1 MASSRARD
9 PDPEAQYTEN
19 IVLRQYL
26 SSMPQLTTVIAKP
39 SADETLEDALPERLK
54 LLNGFPR
61 TARFLA
67 ADPNKTL
74 VIVRRFDDAA
84 IRNLLLLEGRVAALE
99 AVQKK
104 LDEDD
109 YAIYKTNDTLTKAAS
124 SWEHFALLG
133 SFDTEDSKIPEAAF
147 DLWCSSRIAV
157 LEAKARENSE
167 MPDQLKDKNYKEIEF
182 ILRRNQTLQK
192 EIDKC
197 DLQLRLISD
206 PAQRPTSGHFE
217 AEDWAQD
224 RSRRLKL
231 LESRQDLITERRY
244 WLGYDE
250 KEILEVKRRW
260 EVSKALES
268 ALKDYQEAVLRY
280 RDMLKL
286 EEPAD
291 RSDDV
296 LSRWV
301 LGKFKTNAGTQ
312 KPSRQFLPGS
322 AMDGVYQEGK
332 QLKPNLLK
340 CIFLT
345 LLGRRQHLKT
355 ERHGTKPLVK
365 DRVGVGRIASVD
377 HLSRAISRFDFIL
390 KWGRVCSKEPPWLLT
405 CASVN

>member
-1 MASSRARD
+1 MESLQA
-9 PDPEAQYTEN
+9 PDHDLERHYTEN
-19 IVLRQYL
+19 IVLSRYGPSL
-26 SSMPQLTTVIAKP
+26 SSTPAPRLTTTSAKP
-39 SADETLEDALPERLK
+39 SADETLENALPERLK

-74 VIVRRFDDAA
+74 LIVRRFDDAA

-133 SFDTEDSKIPEAAF
+133 SFDTEDSQIPEAAF
-147 DLWCSSRIAV
+147 DLWCSSRMAV
-157 LEAKARENSE
+157 LEAKARENSQ
-167 MPDQLKDKNYKEIEF
+167 MPDHLKDKNYEEIEF
-182 ILRRNQTLQK
+182 ILGRNQTLQK

-197 DLQLRLISD
+197 DLQLRSISD
-206 PAQRPTSGHFE
+206 PVRRATYDHPDK
-217 AEDWAQD
+217 EDWVQD

-231 LESRQDLITERRY
+231 LERRQDLITERRY

-268 ALKDYQEAVLRY
+268 ALKNYQEAILRY

-286 EEPAD
+286 EKPAD

-301 LGKFKTNAGTQ
+301 LGKFKTNPGTQ
-312 KPSRQFLPGS
+312 KPSRQFLLGS

-332 QLKPNLLK
+332 QLKPDLLK
-340 CIFLT
+340 RIFST
-345 LLGRRQHLKT
+345 LLRSRQPLKT
-355 ERHGTKPLVK
+355 EHHGTKPLVQ
-365 DRVGVGRIASVD
+365 DRVGVGRIASAD
-377 HLSRAISRFDFIL
+377 HLSRAISRLNFIL
-390 KWGRVCSKEPPWLLT
+390 KLGRVCFKELG
-405 CASVN
+405 C

>member
-1 MASSRARD
+1 MTSFQARD
-9 PDPEAQYTEN
+9 PDPEGQYTEN

-26 SSMPQLTTVIAKP
+26 SSMPIPQLTTAITKP

-74 VIVRRFDDAA
+74 LIVRRFDDAA

-133 SFDTEDSKIPEAAF
+133 SFDTEDSKIPQAAF
-147 DLWCSSRIAV
+147 DFWCSSRIAV

-182 ILRRNQTLQK
+182 ILHRNQALQK
-192 EIDKC
+192 EIDTC
-197 DLQLRLISD
+197 DSQLRLISD
-206 PAQRPTSGHFE
+206 PAQRATSGRFDG
-217 AEDWAQD
+217 EDWVQD

-231 LESRQDLITERRY
+231 LERRQDLITERRY

-260 EVSKALES
+260 EVCKALES

-301 LGKFKTNAGTQ
+301 LGKFKTNDGTQ

-332 QLKPNLLK
+332 PLKPNLLK
-340 CIFLT
+340 RIFST
-345 LLGRRQHLKT
+345 RLGRRQT
-355 ERHGTKPLVK
+355 ERHGTKPLVQ

-377 HLSRAISRFDFIL
+377 HLSRAISRLDFIL
-390 KWGRVCSKEPPWLLT
+390 KWGRVCSKELAVDL
-405 CASVN
+405 CIR